1 MTFTDFADIVRTG
14 GMRYSGSVI
23 SWGRSKKRNEIVG
36 GHIDSFHLSWL
47 ATDIVFDS
55 KDDMADAAKFYKRMS
70 LHIKKN
76 GPKTLHVQVV
86 PPVAAT

>member
-1 MTFTDFADIVRTG
+1 MTFTDYADIVRTG

-23 SWGRSKKRNEIVG
+23 SWGRSVLRNTAVD
-36 GHIDSFHLSWL
+36 GHDDSFHLSWL
-47 ATDIVFDS
+47 ATDIVFDT
-55 KDDMADAAKFYKRMS
+55 KAGMVAARKFYKRMG

-86 PPVAAT
+86 PPVASI